1 MPVTVDTDYTAYVV
15 FGYSVGV
22 IGLLG
27 VTIWTVLRLVNA
39 QRKLEQAE
47 SEPSLFADEATLEL
61 TSIIEWSKACQDGC
75 RSDLSFTPRG
85 STWEEVCCEADQCS
99 RSR

>member
-27 VTIWTVLRLVNA
+27 VTIWTVLRLIAA
-39 QRKLEQAE
+39 QRKLAQAE
-47 SEPSLFADEATLEL
+47 KDEA
-61 TSIIEWSKACQDGC
+61 Q
-75 RSDLSFTPRG
+75 
-85 STWEEVCCEADQCS
+85 
-99 RSR
+99 